1 MLMNPNIKKR
11 VLDSTSGKT
20 IAMKSYLD
28 CVLAEPEE
36 GCQRRIKTYKQ
47 WFLRYLLLSSFR
59 IFINVFVFLYV
70 KANP

>member
-1 MLMNPNIKKR
+1 MNAYEPKHKKR

-36 GCQRRIKTYKQ
+36 GCQRRIKTYNG
-47 WFLRYLLLSSFR
+47 F
-59 IFINVFVFLYV
+59 YV
-70 KANP
+70 TFY